1 MRAPIRYPQFFAV
14 PPFEPPAKELRHL
27 LLERLGR
34 GRRRAASAF
43 VGCISGL
50 GGQSMVALNFYH
62 YGDQAAGTVARETPL
77 WQAWIQQ
84 RFPMP
89 TEVSKSE

>member
-50 GGQSMVALNFYH
+50 GGSRV
-62 YGDQAAGTVARETPL
+62 
-77 WQAWIQQ
+77 QQ
-84 RFPMP
+84 RP
-89 TEVSKSE
+89 TAPPEHAIDSANSAEKALDDA